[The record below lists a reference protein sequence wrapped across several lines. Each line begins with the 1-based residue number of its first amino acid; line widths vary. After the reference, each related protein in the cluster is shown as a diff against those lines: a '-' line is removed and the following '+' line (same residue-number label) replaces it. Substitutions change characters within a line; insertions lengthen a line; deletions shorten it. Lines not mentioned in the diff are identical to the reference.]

1 MKLNQLN
8 NMKPSKLFDFMKYK
22 YLFFIISLIMI
33 IPGVFSL
40 IKWGLKPSI
49 DFKGGSVLEIQ
60 INGSHTQQELEDDIN
75 SQIDSPQII
84 RMGEE
89 DRYSIRTPEI
99 TNEKKQEL
107 LSFLNEKYSEVEEI
121 RFSSLG
127 PSLGRELLVK
137 TLTGVAIAAL
147 AILLFISLRFKEK
160 VFGISAI
167 IAMFHDSL
175 ILLGVFSLLGHFY
188 NIEVDALFVTA
199 ILTILSF
206 SVHDTVVVYD
216 RIRELRRNHPSIS
229 FNKIVNVAIIQTL
242 ERSINNSMTI
252 IFVLLSLFLL
262 GGQSIKYFSLALL
275 IGTIVGT
282 YSSTFTAVPLLVWWK
297 EIQKRLAS

>member
-1 MKLNQLN
+1 MKLNKTNLKQSNRLV
-8 NMKPSKLFDFMKYK
+8 DFVKYK
-22 YLFFIISLIMI
+22 YLFFAFSLVLIV
-33 IPGVFSL
+33 PGVFSL
-40 IKWGLKPSI
+40 LKWGLKPSI

-60 INGSHTQQELEDDIN
+60 INNSYNQEELEEDIN
-75 SQIDSPQII
+75 SQLSDPQII
-84 RMGEE
+84 KMGGE
-89 DRYSIRTPEI
+89 DRYSIRTTEI
-99 TNEKKQEL
+99 TIEKKQEVL
-107 LSFLNEKYSEVEEI
+107 NFLDEKYNGVEEI

-127 PSLGRELLVK
+127 PSLGRELLIK

-147 AILLFISLRFKEK
+147 AILLYISLRFKEK
-160 VFGISAI
+160 VFGVSAI

-188 NIEVDALFVTA
+188 DIEVDSLFVTA

-216 RIRELRRNHPSIS
+216 RIRELRKNHPNIS
-229 FNKIVNVAIIQTL
+229 FNKIANVAIIQTL

-275 IGTIVGT
+275 IGTVVGT
-282 YSSTFTAVPLLVWWK
+282 YSSTFTAVPLLAWWK
-297 EIQKRLAS
+297 ETQKKLTG